1 MGERGRRRW
10 DKFLHENKVI
20 QLCFLPNAGGP
31 TVGVGCSSE
40 GGRPYERWPEK
51 GGGQILQF

>member
-31 TVGVGCSSE
+31 ALRVGCSSE

-51 GGGQILQF
+51 GGGQMLQF